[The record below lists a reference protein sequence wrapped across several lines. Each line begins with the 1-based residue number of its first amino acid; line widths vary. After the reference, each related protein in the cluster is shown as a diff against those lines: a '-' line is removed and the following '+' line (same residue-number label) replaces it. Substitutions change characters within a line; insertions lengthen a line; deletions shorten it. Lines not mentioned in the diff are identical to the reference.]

1 MRQKKRIYFC
11 VIVCCISLVVLLAEA
26 AEEKEFRDELERHR
40 SESELS
46 YEKYQKELAKLLE
59 PKPGRTFDLKYV
71 LFPLSAIALGIVVVF
86 FIRQI
91 QMNLIREVHDN
102 AETEI
107 ASEQVETEKA
117 ALARAETA
125 VESND
130 FRGALRYLYLSAILH
145 LQERGILPY
154 DKSLT
159 NREYLRQSQ
168 VDTALQTALG
178 PAIAVFDEVWYGYKP
193 CDAETVAS
201 YRGLLQKI
209 YSG

>member
-1 MRQKKRIYFC
+1 MYMA
-11 VIVCCISLVVLLAEA
+11 VAV
-26 AEEKEFRDELERHR
+26 EEQTFRDELKSKR
-40 SESELS
+40 SEPTVS
-46 YEKYQKELAKLLE
+46 YEKYQKDLAKLLKSKE
-59 PKPGRTFDLKYV
+59 PKPEWHFRLEYV
-71 LFPLSAIALGIVVVF
+71 LFPLSAIALGIVVIF

-91 QMNLIREVHDN
+91 QMNLIREVRGD
-102 AETEI
+102 EEPEI
-107 ASEQVETEKA
+107 AADHVDTERV

-159 NREYLRQSQ
+159 NREYLHQSP
-168 VDTALQTALG
+168 VDIDLQATLG
-178 PAIAVFDEVWYGYKP
+178 PVVSVFDEVWYGHKP
-193 CDAETVAS
+193 CDAETVAN
-201 YRGLLQKI
+201 YRNLLQKI